1 MERRRVL
8 LAGFAS
14 GLLTGCGSLPFG
26 ASPAATQPP
35 PSPPAALPAPRK
47 PRIGLALGGGAAR
60 GFAHVGVIK
69 TLENQGIQPDLVVG
83 TSAGAVVGA
92 LYANGIS
99 AFDLQ
104 KLAIQ
109 MDESQLTDWTLLERG
124 WLKGEALERFINQQV
139 ANKPLEALPR
149 RFACT
154 ATDIRSGELVL
165 FQRGNT
171 GLAVRASA
179 AVPGV
184 FSPVTLNGRDYVD
197 GGLVAP
203 VPAREARMMGA
214 DLVIAVD
221 ISARPSGRKGVSGI
235 ELLLD
240 TISTMGGA
248 IAREQLKEAD
258 VVIRPAIQSLAAT
271 HFQQR
276 HEAILEGERA
286 AQAALP
292 AIRERL
298 AKLERA

>member
-1 MERRRVL
+1 MLLSRRRWVLGLGGGAL
-8 LAGFAS
+8 LAG
-14 GLLTGCGSLPFG
+14 CGVLRPTPE
-26 ASPAATQPP
+26 APPVATPVV
-35 PSPPAALPAPRK
+35 PAPRRK

-69 TLENQGIQPDLVVG
+69 TLETQGIQPDLVVG

-92 LYANGIS
+92 LYASGLN
-99 AFDLQ
+99 AFELQ

-109 MDESQLTDWTLLERG
+109 MDESRLTDWTLLERG

-139 ANKPLEALPR
+139 NQKPLEGLAR
-149 RFACT
+149 RFGCV
-154 ATDIRSGELVL
+154 ATDIRNGELVL

-171 GLAVRASA
+171 GQAVRASA

-203 VPAREARMMGA
+203 VPAREARAMGA
-214 DLVIAVD
+214 DVVIAVD

-235 ELLLD
+235 DLLLD
-240 TISTMGGA
+240 TIATMGA
-248 IAREQLKEAD
+248 TIARDQLKEAD
-258 VVIRPAIQSLAAT
+258 VVIRPAIQGFAAAS
-271 HFQQR
+271 FEQR

-292 AIRERL
+292 RIQERL
-298 AKLERA
+298 AQWEGR

>member
-1 MERRRVL
+1 MERRRIL
-8 LAGFAS
+8 LAGLAGS
-14 GLLTGCGSLPFG
+14 VLAGCGSLPFAG
-26 ASPAATQPP
+26 APSAPPPAATPVAP
-35 PSPPAALPAPRK
+35 PRK

-69 TLENQGIQPDLVVG
+69 TLENQGIAVDLVVG

-92 LYANGIS
+92 LYANGLT

-104 KLAIQ
+104 RLAIQ
-109 MDESQLTDWTLLERG
+109 MDESRLTDWTLLERG
-124 WLKGEALERFINQQV
+124 WLKGEALARFINQEV
-139 ANKPLEALPR
+139 GGKPLEGLPR

-154 ATDIRSGELVL
+154 ATDIQNGELVL

-171 GLAVRASA
+171 GQAVRASA

-203 VPAREARMMGA
+203 VPAREARSMGA

-235 ELLLD
+235 DLLLD

-258 VVIRPAIQSLAAT
+258 VVIRPAIQRLSAT
-271 HFQQR
+271 HFEQR
-276 HEAILEGERA
+276 HEAILEGEQA
-286 AQAALP
+286 AQAVLP
-292 AIRERL
+292 LIRERL
-298 AKLERA
+298 ARLERA

>member
-1 MERRRVL
+1 MERRRLL
-8 LAGFAS
+8 LAGFA
-14 GLLTGCGSLPFG
+14 GAALAGCGSLGGTPPV
-26 ASPAATQPP
+26 AAPAPP
-35 PSPPAALPAPRK
+35 PAPRPK
-47 PRIGLALGGGAAR
+47 PKIGLALGGGAAR

-69 TLENQGIQPDLVVG
+69 TLETQGLLPDLVVG

-92 LYANGIS
+92 LYANGLG
-99 AFDLQ
+99 AFELQ

-139 ANKPLEALPR
+139 GSKPMEALPR

-171 GLAVRASA
+171 GQAVRASA

-184 FSPVTLNGRDYVD
+184 FSPVNINGRDYVD

-203 VPAREARMMGA
+203 VPAREARSLGA

-235 ELLLD
+235 DLLLD

-258 VVIRPAIQSLAAT
+258 VVIRPAIQRLSAT
-271 HFQQR
+271 HFEQR
-276 HEAILEGERA
+276 HEAILEGEKA

-298 AKLERA
+298 AKLERG